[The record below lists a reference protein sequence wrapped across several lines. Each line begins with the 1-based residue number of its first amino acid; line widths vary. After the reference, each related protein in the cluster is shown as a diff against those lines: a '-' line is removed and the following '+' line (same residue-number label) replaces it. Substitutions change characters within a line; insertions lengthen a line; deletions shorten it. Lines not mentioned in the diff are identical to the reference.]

1 MNEEVQPH
9 YYMNIPAYVW
19 NDEDLLE
26 KPKAIL
32 LYGHISTLAN
42 QKGYC
47 WATNEYFMKQL
58 KTSKASIIRYI
69 NLLAKKRY
77 IKRKIIYE
85 KETRQV
91 KQRLLSIDTRP
102 GVIDDTRCSVTDDTR
117 AGITDDTDNNIN
129 INNTSNN
136 NSSSTTSEN
145 NNAFEMYQINVGMLS
160 GTQTP
165 IFLDY
170 VQKLS
175 DEVVQYAIDLM
186 LNQTARPNFKYLQKI
201 LMKYE
206 SLNIHSVDK
215 VKQIEKQHQLKMK
228 RKVQTRKPIKKKR
241 EYLF

>member
-1 MNEEVQPH
+1 MNEEVRPH

-19 NDEDLLE
+19 DDEDLLK

-42 QKGYC
+42 KKGYC
-47 WATNEYFMKQL
+47 WATNEYFAKHL
-58 KTSKASIIRYI
+58 GVDKRTIIDYI
-69 NLLAKKRY
+69 KLLEKKEY
-77 IKRKIIYE
+77 IKRKIFYKKDSKQVE
-85 KETRQV
+85 KRI
-91 KQRLLSIDTRP
+91 LSIFTTP
-102 GVIDDTRCSVTDDTR
+102 GDVDFTTPSVIDDTTPGDVDF
-117 AGITDDTDNNIN
+117 AENNIN

-206 SLNIHSVDK
+206 SLNIHSIEK
-215 VKQIEKQHQLKMK
+215 AKQIEEQHQSKVK
-228 RKVQTRKPIKKKR
+228 RKTQTRKSVKKKR